1 QDMLRN
7 MGSRD
12 GAAATKTRPVI
23 DVNEVKRP
31 LGGRQTIP
39 TIDVQAQDLARL
51 PGQRIET
58 CLINGRAVGIM
69 RRKGVQHAMT
79 AYRVKFPLLADNML
93 LHDGM
98 VNAALAQTGQLHWQV
113 CGVVYKPYI
122 I

>member
-1 QDMLRN
+1 MLCN
-7 MGSRD
+7 IGGGN

-58 CLINGRAVGIM
+58 CLINGRAVCFM
-69 RRKGVQHAMT
+69 RREGVQHTVT
-79 AYRVKFPLLADNML
+79 AYCVKFPLLAGNML

-98 VNAALAQTGQLHWQV
+98 ANATLA
-113 CGVVYKPYI
+113 
-122 I
+122 